1 MIPISI
7 RQLISTI
14 NGKFIGKKFDN
25 ADFAG
30 NFSIDTRT
38 LKNDDI
44 FIAIIGER
52 FDGNDF
58 IEEAFKKGASFV
70 ISSRPNINNRQII
83 EVENTNTALQNIA
96 SFLIKK
102 INPKII
108 AITGSNGKTTTKELA
123 SIILR
128 NFFSDKHVL
137 VSKGNFNN
145 NIGLPLTILGLKKE
159 HKYILL
165 EMGMNHKGEIDQLCK
180 IAPPDIAVIT
190 NIGEAHIEN
199 FKSRDDIASAK
210 KEILTGAKRKSI
222 AILPAEDDYYNFL
235 KSSSNIKKVIKFG
248 FDNTCDIRF
257 YPNENLYSI
266 KTKKIAIHSKLIGE
280 HNRINIMAAIAIGA
294 ALDIP
299 CNLIKESLEGHVKI
313 SGRLEVK
320 RLKKDIVLIDDS
332 YNANPSSMMR
342 AIDVLAEYKSNKI
355 LVIGDMAELG
365 NFAIKHHKD
374 LAKYI
379 LEKKIDVVFGVG
391 KMTKLTIDI
400 LGDIGRWYASNSD
413 LTIDLEKL
421 LKKECIVLIKGS
433 RFMKMEQ
440 IVKDLESRNA

>member
-1 MIPISI
+1 LIPISI

-14 NGKFIGKKFDN
+14 NGKIIGKKFDN
-25 ADFAG
+25 LDFVR

-38 LKNDDI
+38 LKNDDV
-44 FIAIIGER
+44 FIAIHGEK

-58 IEEAFKKGASFV
+58 IEEALKKGASFV
-70 ISSRPNINNRQII
+70 ISSRPNINNEQII
-83 EVENTNTALQNIA
+83 EVKNTTTALQNIA

-123 SIILR
+123 STILR
-128 NFFSDKHVL
+128 NYFSDKHVL

-145 NIGLPLTILGLKKE
+145 NIGLPLTILDLKKE

-210 KEILTGAKRKSI
+210 KEILFGAKRKSI
-222 AILPAEDDYYNFL
+222 AILPAQDDYYDYL
-235 KSSSNIKKVIKFG
+235 KSSLNLEKVIKFG
-248 FDNTCDIRF
+248 FDNTCDIQF
-257 YPNENLYSI
+257 HPNENLYSI

-280 HNRINIMAAIAIGA
+280 HNKANIMAAIAICE

-299 CNLIKESLEGHVKI
+299 SNIIKEGLDGHEPI
-313 SGRLEVK
+313 SGRLRVK
-320 RLKKDIVLIDDS
+320 RLRKDIVLIDDS

-342 AIDVLAEYKSNKI
+342 AIDVLAEYKGFKI
-355 LVIGDMAELG
+355 LAIGDMAELG
-365 NFAIKHHKD
+365 KFALKHHKD

-379 LEKKIDVVFGVG
+379 LEKKIDMVFGVG

-400 LGDIGRWYASNSD
+400 LGDVGRWYKSNRD

-433 RFMKMEQ
+433 RFMKMEE
-440 IVKDLESRNA
+440 IVKDLESKNA

>member
-1 MIPISI
+1 
-7 RQLISTI
+7 
-14 NGKFIGKKFDN
+14 
-25 ADFAG
+25 
-30 NFSIDTRT
+30 
-38 LKNDDI
+38 
-44 FIAIIGER
+44 
-52 FDGNDF
+52 
-58 IEEAFKKGASFV
+58 
-70 ISSRPNINNRQII
+70 
-83 EVENTNTALQNIA
+83 
-96 SFLIKK
+96 
-102 INPKII
+102 
-108 AITGSNGKTTTKELA
+108 
-123 SIILR
+123 
-128 NFFSDKHVL
+128 
-137 VSKGNFNN
+137 
-145 NIGLPLTILGLKKE
+145 
-159 HKYILL
+159 
-165 EMGMNHKGEIDQLCK
+165 MNHKGEIDQLCK

-222 AILPAEDDYYNFL
+222 AILPAEDDYYDFL

-248 FDNTCDIRF
+248 FDNTCDIRS
-257 YPNENLYSI
+257 YPNENLYLI

-280 HNRINIMAAIAIGA
+280 HNRINIMAAVAIGA

-299 CNLIKESLEGHVKI
+299 CNVIKESLEGHVKI

-400 LGDIGRWYASNSD
+400 LGDIGRWYPSNSD

-421 LKKECIVLIKGS
+421 LEKECIVLIKGS
-433 RFMKMEQ
+433 RFMKMEE
-440 IVKDLESRNA
+440 IVKNLESRNV

>member
-25 ADFAG
+25 TNFIG

-58 IEEAFKKGASFV
+58 LEEAFKKGALFV
-70 ISSRPNINNRQII
+70 ISSKPNINNEQII

-123 SIILR
+123 SMILR
-128 NFFSDKHVL
+128 NHFSEKNVL

-165 EMGMNHKGEIDQLCK
+165 EMGMNHKGEIDQLCQ

-199 FKSRDDIASAK
+199 LKSRDNIASAK
-210 KEILTGAKRKSI
+210 REILTGAKKNSI
-222 AILPAEDDYYNFL
+222 AILPAEDDYYDFL
-235 KSSSNIKKVIKFG
+235 KSTPNIKKVIKFG
-248 FDNTCDIRF
+248 FNETCDVCF
-257 YPNENLYSI
+257 HSEENLYSI
-266 KTKKIAIHSKLIGE
+266 RTKKIAIHSKLIGE
-280 HNRINIMAAIAIGA
+280 HNRTNIMAAIAIGE
-294 ALDIP
+294 ALDVP
-299 CNLIKESLEGHVKI
+299 CNEIKLALDGHETI

-320 RLKKDIVLIDDS
+320 RLRKDIVLIDDS

-342 AIDVLAEYKSNKI
+342 AIDVLSEYKGNKI
-355 LVIGDMAELG
+355 LVIGDMTELG
-365 NFAIKHHKD
+365 NFSVKHHKD

-379 LEKKIDVVFGVG
+379 LEKKIDLVFGVG
-391 KMTKLTIDI
+391 KMTKLTIGI
-400 LGDIGRWYASNSD
+400 LGDLGRWYESNID
-413 LTIDLEKL
+413 LANDLEKL

-433 RFMKMEQ
+433 RFMKMEE
-440 IVKDLESRNA
+440 IVKDLESKNV

>member
-1 MIPISI
+1 LIPISI

-14 NGKFIGKKFDN
+14 NGKFIGKTFDN
-25 ADFAG
+25 ADFVG

-38 LKNDDI
+38 LKNGDI

-58 IEEAFKKGASFV
+58 IEEAFNKGASLV
-70 ISSRPNINNRQII
+70 ISSRPNINNEQII
-83 EVENTNTALQNIA
+83 EVENTNIALQKIA
-96 SFLIKK
+96 FFLIKK
-102 INPKII
+102 VNPKII

-123 SIILR
+123 AMILR
-128 NFFSDKHVL
+128 NYFSDKHVL

-145 NIGLPLTILGLKKE
+145 NIGLPLTILELKKE

-210 KEILTGAKRKSI
+210 KEILTGAKRRSI
-222 AILPAEDDYYNFL
+222 AILPAEDDYYDFL
-235 KSSSNIKKVIKFG
+235 KSSSNINKVIKFG
-248 FDNTCDIRF
+248 FGNTCDVRF
-257 YPNENLYSI
+257 HPDENLYSI
-266 KTKKIAIHSKLIGE
+266 KTRKISIHCNLIGE
-280 HNRINIMAAIAIGA
+280 HNRMNIMAAIAIGE
-294 ALDIP
+294 ALGIP
-299 CNLIKESLEGHVKI
+299 CNVIKESLDGHVII
-313 SGRLEVK
+313 SGRLEIK
-320 RLKKDIVLIDDS
+320 RLRKDIVLIDDT

-342 AIDVLAEYKSNKI
+342 AIDVLAEYKGNKI

-365 NFAIKHHKD
+365 DLAIKHHKD

-379 LEKKIDVVFGVG
+379 LEKKIDMVFGVG
-391 KMTKLTIDI
+391 KMTKLTIDV
-400 LGDIGRWYASNSD
+400 LGDVGRWYESNSD

-421 LKKECIVLIKGS
+421 LKKECIVLVKGS

-440 IVKDLESRNA
+440 IVKDLQSRNA